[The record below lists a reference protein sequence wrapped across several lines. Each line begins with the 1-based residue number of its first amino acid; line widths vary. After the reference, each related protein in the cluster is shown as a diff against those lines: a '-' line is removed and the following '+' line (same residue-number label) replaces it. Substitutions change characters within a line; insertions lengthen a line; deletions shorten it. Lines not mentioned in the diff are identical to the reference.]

1 MLFGEDVRGTT
12 LYEVAI
18 ELEMKR
24 SGESGI
30 IFFFF
35 FTVSIESEVVIQT

>member
-35 FTVSIESEVVIQT
+35 TVSIESEVVIQT